1 MAQSHLCAVPQPP
14 VLSGDPP
21 NMKRITLAAS
31 LLALAACSG
40 GEKKPEAAP
49 AAAAPA
55 AAAPAPA
62 MDSTM
67 KMDSAAK
74 AAPAPAA
81 AAPAA
86 APAADAKK
94 DAKKP

>member
-40 GEKKPEAAP
+40 GEKAPEAAP

-74 AAPAPAA
+74 AAPAA
-81 AAPAA
+81 AAPAAA